1 MKVKIDCP
9 MCSLTELEEDICPNC
24 EANLFL
30 YRMLLEVP
38 AEDIVKQQ
46 SNQKWSPILP
56 MRMVIICLLMGIGVT
71 TFVNSLFAGQ
81 KQPILTSSISAS
93 EQIVDKV
100 VSQQSIVSPKTSF
113 PTSLENLKEA
123 EKTSRHSC
131 GGLYYTVRRGNS
143 LSLIASHF
151 YGDVNSW
158 SHIITSNPQL
168 KGREDLLKIGEVLL
182 IPNLEKYC
190 TSKLT

>member
-1 MKVKIDCP
+1 MKVKVDCP
-9 MCSLTELEEDICPNC
+9 MCSLRELEEDICPNC
-24 EANLFL
+24 ETNLFL

-46 SNQKWSPILP
+46 SNQKWASILP
-56 MRMVIICLLMGIGVT
+56 IRMVIICLLMGIGVT

-100 VSQQSIVSPKTSF
+100 VSKQSIVSPKTSF
-113 PTSLENLKEA
+113 SIALENSKEA
-123 EKTSRHSC
+123 EKTPRQSC
-131 GGLYYTVRRGNS
+131 GGLHYTVRRGNS
-143 LSLIASHF
+143 LSLIASRF

-190 TSKLT
+190 ISKPT